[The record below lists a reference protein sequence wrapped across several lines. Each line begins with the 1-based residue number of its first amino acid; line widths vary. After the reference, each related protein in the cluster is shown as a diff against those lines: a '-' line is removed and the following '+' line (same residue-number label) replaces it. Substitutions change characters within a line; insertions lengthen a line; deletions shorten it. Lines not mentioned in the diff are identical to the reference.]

1 MGQVVLEHVSR
12 EFPGGVRA
20 VDAVDLDVADGEFL
34 TIVGP
39 SGCGKTTTL
48 RLIAGLDR
56 PTTGTIRIAGR
67 VVDPVPPH
75 RPNVAMIFQQP
86 ALYPHLSVRGNMAFG
101 LNLRYGGHWLRRAW
115 LRMASPAAA
124 PSSPTSVAHWLPCE
138 SGGGSSG
145 DRDLAG
151 PRPGE
156 LSAGERQRV
165 ALAKATLRQPAVF
178 LFDEPLSS
186 LDACLRVEIRR
197 ELKGLHGSLGGT
209 VIYVTHDQ
217 IEAMTLGDRV
227 AVLDGGRLQQ
237 IGTPIEVYTRPA
249 NRFVAGFV
257 GTPAMNFAE
266 GVLRRSGDG
275 CSLVFFA
282 SDGWHVPLVPE
293 PRAELLDR
301 LDRPIVLGL
310 RPGDVQL
317 QQGRHA
323 ADAAIAARVAWS
335 NRWETPQ
342 LCIWNSHGPRGPAEP
357 PPNPPRCRRPYGALS
372 RSATPQRKCAVASR
386 LKRGST
392 CARPIGSIP
401 TAERISV
408 CGKRLRPQDDQRRR
422 I

>member
-1 MGQVVLEHVSR
+1 MSQAAAALGIE
-12 EFPGGVRA
+12 
-20 VDAVDLDVADGEFL
+20 
-34 TIVGP
+34 
-39 SGCGKTTTL
+39 TL
-48 RLIAGLDR
+48 LDR
-56 PTTGTIRIAGR
+56 A
-67 VVDPVPPH
+67 
-75 RPNVAMIFQQP
+75 
-86 ALYPHLSVRGNMAFG
+86 
-101 LNLRYGGHWLRRAW
+101 
-115 LRMASPAAA
+115 
-124 PSSPTSVAHWLPCE
+124 
-138 SGGGSSG
+138 
-145 DRDLAG
+145 
-151 PRPGE
+151 PGE

-323 ADAAIAARVAWS
+323 ADAAIAARVALVEPLGDATIVHLEFPRATRPS
-335 NRWETPQ
+335 GTAAESPPLPTSVR
-342 LCIWNSHGPRGPAEP
+342 CIVSKCDAATKVRCGEP
-357 PPNPPRCRRPYGALS
+357 VKAWFDMRQAHWFDSDSGANISVRQATSTSRRPA
-372 RSATPQRKCAVASR
+372 A
-386 LKRGST
+386 
-392 CARPIGSIP
+392 
-401 TAERISV
+401 
-408 CGKRLRPQDDQRRR
+408 
-422 I
+422 